1 MDEIRKAG
9 DYTIIK
15 AMQIGEKELVI
26 GENMNAADGNYYM
39 TANYESNEL
48 FERYTNVVCSCDYVK
63 VAAVFAQRLTEEVSR
78 LQIGRCDMCMNIL
91 NENDC
96 IPVGNETL
104 TGKIIVL
111 KPDILSPEYRNEHY
125 QIMRCTGGNGARADG
140 LGTSIFCTELYTG
153 ENMKYRRASV
163 LGILKEDCYPAWLTD
178 ILDFEK
184 DLNNPNKFQYGD
196 KHFLP
201 VGLIKENA
209 GFQKTAEK
217 TRTDKNLG
225 YWCSK
230 YESIY
235 GKPKFEYN
243 YNDFYTACGNKK
255 CDVFKCIENG
265 KYYLPAENELFEY
278 EGSFDKYI
286 EQNEKVKKKSHK
298 EVER

>member
-48 FERYTNVVCSCDYVK
+48 FERYTNVVCSCDYIR

-78 LQIGRCDMCMNIL
+78 LQIGRCDMCVNIL

-153 ENMKYRRASV
+153 ENVKYRRASV

-178 ILDFEK
+178 ILK
-184 DLNNPNKFQYGD
+184 
-196 KHFLP
+196 
-201 VGLIKENA
+201 
-209 GFQKTAEK
+209 
-217 TRTDKNLG
+217 
-225 YWCSK
+225 
-230 YESIY
+230 
-235 GKPKFEYN
+235 
-243 YNDFYTACGNKK
+243 
-255 CDVFKCIENG
+255 
-265 KYYLPAENELFEY
+265 
-278 EGSFDKYI
+278 
-286 EQNEKVKKKSHK
+286 NEKVKKKSHK

>member
-15 AMQIGEKELVI
+15 ALQIGEKELVI

-48 FERYTNVVCSCDYVK
+48 FERYTNAVCSCDFVR
-63 VAAVFAQRLTEEVSR
+63 VAAIFAQRLTEEVSR

-96 IPVGNETL
+96 IPVGSETL

-125 QIMRCTGGNGARADG
+125 QIMRCTGGNGAKADG

-153 ENMKYRRASV
+153 ENVKYRRASV

-184 DLNNPNKFQYGD
+184 ALNNPNVFQYGD

-201 VGLIKENA
+201 VGLTKENA

-217 TRTDKNLG
+217 IRTDKNLG

-278 EGSFDKYI
+278 EGSFDKYT
-286 EQNEKVKKKSHK
+286 EQNKKVKKKSHK

>member
-48 FERYTNVVCSCDYVK
+48 FERYTNAVCSCDFVR
-63 VAAVFAQRLTEEVSR
+63 VAAIFAQRLTEEVSR

-96 IPVGNETL
+96 IPVGSETL

-153 ENMKYRRASV
+153 ENVKYRRASV
-163 LGILKEDCYPAWLTD
+163 LGILKEDYYPAWLTD
-178 ILDFEK
+178 ILK
-184 DLNNPNKFQYGD
+184 
-196 KHFLP
+196 
-201 VGLIKENA
+201 
-209 GFQKTAEK
+209 
-217 TRTDKNLG
+217 
-225 YWCSK
+225 
-230 YESIY
+230 
-235 GKPKFEYN
+235 
-243 YNDFYTACGNKK
+243 
-255 CDVFKCIENG
+255 
-265 KYYLPAENELFEY
+265 
-278 EGSFDKYI
+278 
-286 EQNEKVKKKSHK
+286 NEKVKKKSHK

>member
-15 AMQIGEKELVI
+15 ALQIGENELVI

-48 FERYTNVVCSCDYVK
+48 FERYTNVVCSCDYVR

-96 IPVGNETL
+96 IPVGNEAL

-125 QIMRCTGGNGARADG
+125 QIMRCTGGNGARADR

-153 ENMKYRRASV
+153 ENVKYRRASV

-184 DLNNPNKFQYGD
+184 ALNNPNVFQYGD

-201 VGLIKENA
+201 VGLIKKNTR
-209 GFQKTAEK
+209 FQKTAEK

-225 YWCSK
+225 FWCSK
-230 YESIY
+230 YESKY

-243 YNDFYTACGNKK
+243 YNDFYNACGNKK

-265 KYYLPAENELFEY
+265 KYYLPSENELFEY
-278 EGSFDKYI
+278 EGSFDKYT
-286 EQNEKVKKKSHK
+286 EQNKKVKKKSHK